1 MMFPNPQSE
10 FAIRNPMPFVTVQL
24 DTPLHRSFRVEQV
37 AGMFD
42 VPVNER
48 LRHSL
53 TAELPG
59 LEEPWAIGAIVGP
72 SGSGK
77 TTLARAAYGK
87 ALYQPPPWPEDRAI
101 IECLGESP
109 DNGRRP
115 SLRGGAL
122 AANRPWAAGLNDA
135 AEQPPSIKDLTRLL
149 TAVGLGSVP
158 TWLKPYQVLS
168 TGEKFRADLARAL
181 LE

>member
-10 FAIRNPMPFVTVQL
+10 FAIRNPMPCVTVQL

-42 VPVNER
+42 VPVIER

-87 ALYQPPPWPEDRAI
+87 AINRRRVWPRDRAI
-101 IECLGESP
+101 VDVLGDAGLGLESRAGEGC
-109 DNGRRP
+109 DGRRT
-115 SLRGGAL
+115 
-122 AANRPWAAGLNDA
+122 
-135 AEQPPSIKDLTRLL
+135 IKEITRVLVG
-149 TAVGLGSVP
+149 VGLGSP
-158 TWLKPYQVLS
+158 P
-168 TGEKFRADLARAL
+168 
-181 LE
+181 